1 MKQLYW
7 DSVEEDQKFFFTMT
21 KRGVNFV
28 SSPGRF
34 LSEIYDF
41 YPGQEYDLEYK
52 YEEKQTNQ
60 VKEELTEYL
69 TGKREQFDVALDLTD
84 TGTAFQQQVWR
95 AIMAIPYGQTITYK
109 QLAEQVG
116 RPTAVQAVGHAVAL
130 NPLLILVPCHRV
142 VKANGE
148 IGQYRGGVEAKQKL
162 LELEKNVLAKKAAHH
177 RLPLPRLSQLNRP
190 GL

>member
-7 DSVEEDQKFFFTMT
+7 DSVEEEQKFFFTMT

-52 YEEKQTNQ
+52 YEEEQTKP
-60 VKEELTEYL
+60 VKEQLEEYL
-69 TGKREQFDVALDLTD
+69 TGKREEFDVPLDLTD
-84 TGTAFQQQVWR
+84 TGTEFQQQVWR
-95 AIMAIPYGQTITYK
+95 AIQTIPYGQTITYK
-109 QLAEQVG
+109 QLAEQIG
-116 RPTAVQAVGHAVAL
+116 KSSAIRAVGNAVAM

-142 VKANGE
+142 VKANGDL
-148 IGQYRGGVEAKQKL
+148 GKYRGGVAAKQKL
-162 LELEKNVLAKKAAHH
+162 LELEQTVITKKAAPR
-177 RLPLPRLSQLNRP
+177 RLPLPLLNQLNRP

>member
-7 DSVEEDQKFFFTMT
+7 DSVEEEQKFFFTMT

-52 YEEKQTNQ
+52 YEEERTKPVREQL
-60 VKEELTEYL
+60 EEYL
-69 TGKREQFDVALDLTD
+69 TGKRKQFEVSLDLTD
-84 TGTAFQQQVWR
+84 TGTEFQQQVWR
-95 AIMAIPYGQTITYK
+95 AIQTIPYGQTITYK
-109 QLAEQVG
+109 QLAEQIG
-116 RPTAVQAVGHAVAL
+116 KPSAVRAVGHAVAM

-142 VKANGE
+142 VKSNGDL
-148 IGQYRGGVEAKQKL
+148 GQYRGGSEAKQKL
-162 LELEKNVLAKKAAHH
+162 LELEQVVLTKKAAPR
-177 RLPLPRLSQLNRP
+177 RLPLPILSQLNRP
-190 GL
+190 DL

>member
-7 DSVEEDQKFFFTMT
+7 DSVEEKQKFFFTMT

-52 YEEKQTNQ
+52 YEEKQTNP
-60 VKEELTEYL
+60 VKEQLEEYL
-69 TGKREQFDVALDLTD
+69 TGKREQFDVPLDLTD
-84 TGTAFQQQVWR
+84 TGTEFQQQVWR
-95 AIMAIPYGQTITYK
+95 AIQSIPYGQTITYK
-109 QLAEQVG
+109 QLAKQVG
-116 RPTAVQAVGHAVAL
+116 RPGAVMAVGHAVAM

-142 VKANGE
+142 VKANGDL
-148 IGQYRGGVEAKQKL
+148 GKYRGGVAAKQKL
-162 LELEKNVLAKKAAHH
+162 LELEQTVTTKKAAPR
-177 RLPLPRLSQLNRP
+177 RLPLPHLSQLNRP